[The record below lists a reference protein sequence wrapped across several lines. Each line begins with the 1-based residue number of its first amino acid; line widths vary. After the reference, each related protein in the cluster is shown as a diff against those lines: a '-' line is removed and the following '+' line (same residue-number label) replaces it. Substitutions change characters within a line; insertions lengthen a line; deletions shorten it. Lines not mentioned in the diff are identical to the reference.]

1 MTHTLAAVCNDRSAI
16 GWAGKAPA
24 VLPTLALMSIH
35 DERFHAN
42 QGWPTNG
49 HYRDESSR
57 RWNKERTNSEECDPR
72 DGSRLADATT
82 GRCGADRGAGVAA
95 CLGGVGWVTSRGNFG
110 GAGAGS
116 ATRFGAA

>member
-1 MTHTLAAVCNDRSAI
+1 M
-16 GWAGKAPA
+16 P
-24 VLPTLALMSIH
+24 IH
-35 DERFHAN
+35 EHEVPHRPD
-42 QGWPTNG
+42 WPTNG
-49 HYRDESSR
+49 HYRDASSR
-57 RWNKERTNSEECDPR
+57 RWNKERTDSEECDPR
-72 DGSRLADATT
+72 DVSRLADATT